1 MQNKLIENKTL
12 VLRVLIFLV
21 IAIGLLVGVY
31 LVKNVQETRR
41 GATGNQ
47 MEVVFTPT
55 PGTHDKESLE
65 VAVGVMIPSGKM
77 VTSYDLFLDIN
88 NLDLPL
94 DDAALKALFEPPTEG
109 DMVLEVKRTASGVR
123 VIGAVFPM
131 TDKGKVDLVKF
142 NVNGIVPGASFSVS
156 TKENSVSGTCASVD
170 GLCSENLIELYTL
183 ETKTATYTR
192 SVPATP
198 TQSPTTCISE
208 VEFSSVIQSGGGTR
222 SIVSSDVGYSDV
234 ALKIT
239 TNTGVVYDN
248 EAIVVQTAADHSWVF
263 ESEVAYSSITRIDFL
278 FNYTGLG
285 TGTTCGNWTKSTLP
299 TVTPVPTSTPQPTVT
314 AAPSDPVITFYLKF
328 DNVARQIPDQVVQVR
343 LIKDSNIYDFADVI
357 VTSDANGIL
366 TGKLVASKVPV
377 GSGYRMS
384 IKGPKH
390 LAMRFCE
397 DDQSAYC
404 FGPGNLTLNTG
415 ENNYFDFSFLPLLA
429 GDITGQGSFGVQD
442 GVADMTDMVLI
453 KSALEAGSSES
464 VINTAD
470 LNYDGG
476 VSGADMQMFLKTLS
490 ERYDDS
496 F

>member
-1 MQNKLIENKTL
+1 MQNNLLANRNLWLKILM
-12 VLRVLIFLV
+12 FLV
-21 IAIGLLVGVY
+21 IAVGLLGGIY

-41 GATGNQ
+41 GAAGNQ
-47 MEVVFTPT
+47 MQVVFTPT
-55 PGTHDKESLE
+55 PGTYDGDSLE
-65 VAVGVMIPSGKM
+65 VAVGVMVPSGKM

-88 NLDLPL
+88 DLQLPL
-94 DDAALKALFEPPTEG
+94 DNTALKALFEPPNEG

-123 VIGAVFPM
+123 IIGAVLPM
-131 TDKGKVDLVKF
+131 ADKGRVDLVKF
-142 NVNGIVPGASFSVS
+142 NVNGITPGSSFSVS
-156 TKENSVSGTCASVD
+156 TKENSFSGTCASVD

-192 SVPATP
+192 PVPATP
-198 TQSPTTCISE
+198 TQPPTSCTSE
-208 VEFSSVIQSGGGTR
+208 VVFSSVAQSGGGTR
-222 SIVSSDVGYSDV
+222 SIIASDVGYTNV

-239 TNTGVVYDN
+239 TNTGVVYDDQ
-248 EAIVVQTAADHSWVF
+248 ATATQTDQAYAWIF
-263 ESEVAYSSITRIDFL
+263 ESDVAYSAITRIDFL

-285 TGTTCGNWTKSTLP
+285 TGTNCGSWTKSISP
-299 TVTPVPTSTPQPTVT
+299 TATPVPTSTPQPTAT
-314 AAPSDPVITFYLKF
+314 ATPSDPVITFYLRF

-343 LIKDSNIYDFADVI
+343 LIKDSNIYDFADVV

-366 TGKLVASKVPV
+366 TGKFVASKVPV

-397 DDQSAYC
+397 DGQSTYC
-404 FGPGNLTLNTG
+404 FGPGNLTLNTS
-415 ENNYFDFSFLPLLA
+415 ENNYFDFSYLPLLA
-429 GDITGQGSFGVQD
+429 GDIAGQDNAGVQD
-442 GVADMTDMVLI
+442 GVVDMTDMVLI
-453 KSALEAGSSES
+453 KSALKTGASES
-464 VINTAD
+464 VINSAD

-476 VSGADMQMFLKTLS
+476 VSGIDMQMFLKTLS

>member
-1 MQNKLIENKTL
+1 MQNKFIENKTL

-21 IAIGLLVGVY
+21 IAVGLLGGVY

-41 GATGNQ
+41 GAAGNQ
-47 MEVVFTPT
+47 MQVVFTPIS
-55 PGTHDKESLE
+55 GTYDKESLE
-65 VAVGVMIPSGKM
+65 VSVGVMVPSGKM

-88 NLDLPL
+88 NLDLPP
-94 DDAALKALFEPPTEG
+94 DDASLKALFKPPAEG

-123 VIGAVFPM
+123 IIGAVFPM
-131 TDKGKVDLVKF
+131 ADKGKVDLVKF
-142 NVNGIVPGASFSVS
+142 DVNGIAPGSNFSVS
-156 TKENSVSGTCASVD
+156 TKANSLSGTCASID
-170 GLCSENLIELYTL
+170 GLCSENLIEIYTL
-183 ETKTATYTR
+183 ETKTVTYTR
-192 SVPATP
+192 SAPTTP
-198 TQSPTTCISE
+198 TQPPSTCTSE

-222 SIVSSDVGYSDV
+222 SIVSSDVGYSNV

-248 EAIVVQTAADHSWVF
+248 EAIVVQTAADYSWVF
-263 ESEVAYSSITRIDFL
+263 ESDVAYSSITKIDFL

-285 TGTTCGNWTKSTLP
+285 TGTSCGSWTKSTLP
-299 TVTPVPTSTPQPTVT
+299 TVTPLPTSTPQPTVT
-314 AAPSDPVITFYLKF
+314 AAPSDPVVTFYLRF
-328 DNVARQIPDQVVQVR
+328 DNVARQIPNQVVQVR
-343 LIKDSNIYDFADVI
+343 LIKDSNIYDFADVV

-366 TGKLVASKVPV
+366 TGKLVASNVPV

-397 DDQSAYC
+397 DGQSAYC

-415 ENNYFDFSFLPLLA
+415 ENNYFDFSYLPLLA
-429 GDITGQGSFGVQD
+429 GDVTGQGSFGIQD
-442 GVADMTDMVLI
+442 GVVDMTDMILI
-453 KSALEAGSSES
+453 KSGLETGASES
-464 VINTAD
+464 IVDIAD